1 MPARKAAFIV
11 ACLLALEGCAAAV
24 LSVAGLA
31 GGAGLEHF
39 INGIVDQTFSSP
51 IAGTRLATLKTLK
64 RMGMSVEKDEK
75 SEAGWT
81 IVAKAVERIIEI
93 DLEALSDK
101 SVRMRVDV
109 MRPGFVFIKDPAT
122 GNEIIDQTKAELSRL
137 PSKRTR
143 IASVQM
149 MLSELGYDTKNADG
163 ILGTKTQ
170 SAILRFQRKNGIR
183 VDGKVS
189 SQLVANLQKK
199 RDALKA
205 ARKKARIDEG
215 RR

>member
-1 MPARKAAFIV
+1 VLII
-11 ACLLALEGCAAAV
+11 ACLLALEGCAAAA
-24 LSVAGLA
+24 LSVVGLA

-64 RMGMSVEKDEK
+64 RMGMSVEKDER
-75 SEAGWT
+75 SDDGWT
-81 IVAKAVERIIEI
+81 IAAKAVERKIDI

-109 MRPGFVFIKDPAT
+109 SREYFVFIKDPAT
-122 GNEIIDQTKAELSRL
+122 GNEIIDLTKAELSRL

-163 ILGTKTQ
+163 ILGPKTQ

-189 SQLVANLQKK
+189 SQLVANLKIK

-205 ARKKARIDEG
+205 ARNKARIDK
-215 RR
+215 RRQ